1 MLLGRVR
8 FPYRRNHM
16 SDLTDQSQRAV
27 TNAED
32 QQQGATAV
40 FLFAV
45 LIVAMLL
52 LWMSNLP

>member
-1 MLLGRVR
+1 
-8 FPYRRNHM
+8 M